1 MKAVIQ
7 RVLKA
12 SVTVSDE
19 IVGSIQHGLCV
30 LIGISRDDNDKD
42 MEYIAKK
49 ILSIRLFESGDD
61 TASAGKWSKSV
72 VDRDFEILCVSQ
84 FTLQS
89 TLKVTKPDFHL
100 AMSSEQSKDFYH
112 KFLDLLKKMYKI
124 EKINDGKFGA
134 YMQVN
139 ILNDG
144 PVTILLDSKK
154 NNDKTEQ
161 PNELIK

>member
-89 TLKVTKPDFHL
+89 TLKGTKPDFHL
-100 AMSSEQSKDFYH
+100 AMSSEIFRSF
-112 KFLDLLKKMYKI
+112 
-124 EKINDGKFGA
+124 
-134 YMQVN
+134 
-139 ILNDG
+139 
-144 PVTILLDSKK
+144 KK
-154 NNDKTEQ
+154 NVQNRKNKRRKVWCLYASKYRERW
-161 PNELIK
+161 NSYYFIRF